1 MNQIFLD
8 KDVELDREASTRSNL
23 GNTTFLGMVQ
33 RTESNKR
40 GRVESMGKENQWK
53 PMKESEGRR
62 GKNFKFLQDV
72 R

>member
-1 MNQIFLD
+1 MLSWIEKQAQ
-8 KDVELDREASTRSNL
+8 DRIWE
-23 GNTTFLGMVQ
+23 TTFLGMVQ

-53 PMKESEGRR
+53 PMKESEGRS